1 MGSGFWF
8 GLLFLVLH
16 LALCGALWLLA
27 RSRALEVEGYFL
39 PVALLVPVWG
49 PLCVVLLH
57 TSHRLT
63 DGQLLDRTLE
73 KLRIN
78 EEIYKN
84 ILVAENEEKDTVVPL
99 EEALLV
105 NSPAQKRKLILSVL
119 TDDPAGYYDLLQQA
133 RMDDDSEVVHYAS
146 TALAQISKEADLKLQ
161 QQEQRYAAAPGDA
174 KVLEEYCDYLE
185 SYLDG
190 GFVQGKAAEI
200 QRHQLEQPGCST
212 CGWRLPC
219 GMVRPSRKHCMTS
232 RKRRSTSAQR
242 AARRCGSGRG
252 RTRDETQ
259 IAFLAGCVPLAET
272 APHLGR
278 VPGHGGHPVCGA
290 QRHPVRLARRSSPPP
305 SPCSANPSPACCSTT
320 PGRRVLTRSRSSS
333 TRSCWT

>member
-63 DGQLLDRTLE
+63 D
-73 KLRIN
+73 
-78 EEIYKN
+78 
-84 ILVAENEEKDTVVPL
+84 
-99 EEALLV
+99 
-105 NSPAQKRKLILSVL
+105 PAQKRKLILSVL

-200 QRHQLEQPGCST
+200 QRHQLEQLLKK
-212 CGWRLPC
+212 RLDAL
-219 GMVRPSRKHCMTS
+219 G
-232 RKRRSTSAQR
+232 RRSYTLECKLAAAQLALAEYDR
-242 AARRCGSGRG
+242 ADG
-252 RTRDETQ
+252 
-259 IAFLAGCVPLAET
+259 PLAPAGNALA
-272 APHLGR
+272 APPADGGC
-278 VPGHGGHPVCGA
+278 PAGWCGHPENTA
-290 QRHPVRLARRSSPPP
+290 
-305 SPCSANPSPACCSTT
+305 
-320 PGRRVLTRSRSSS
+320 
-333 TRSCWT
+333 

>member
-57 TSHRLT
+57 TSHR
-63 DGQLLDRTLE
+63 
-73 KLRIN
+73 
-78 EEIYKN
+78 
-84 ILVAENEEKDTVVPL
+84 
-99 EEALLV
+99 
-105 NSPAQKRKLILSVL
+105 L

-200 QRHQLEQPGCST
+200 QRHQLEQLLKK
-212 CGWRLPC
+212 RLDAL
-219 GMVRPSRKHCMTS
+219 G
-232 RKRRSTSAQR
+232 RRSYTLECKLAAAQ
-242 AARRCGSGRG
+242 
-252 RTRDETQ
+252 
-259 IAFLAGCVPLAET
+259 LALAEYDQAEATLDALT
-272 APHLGR
+272 ARWPQRETPWLLHLRMAAALRDGAAIQKTLHDIEEKEVYLSAKGR
-278 VPGHGGHPVCGA
+278 ET
-290 QRHPVRLARRSSPPP
+290 VRFWQGKNA
-305 SPCSANPSPACCSTT
+305 
-320 PGRRVLTRSRSSS
+320 
-333 TRSCWT
+333 

>member
-63 DGQLLDRTLE
+63 GGQLLDQTLK

-84 ILVAENEEKDTVVPL
+84 ILVVENEEKDT
-99 EEALLV
+99 
-105 NSPAQKRKLILSVL
+105 VL

-200 QRHQLEQPGCST
+200 QRHQLEQLLKK
-212 CGWRLPC
+212 RLDAL
-219 GMVRPSRKHCMTS
+219 G
-232 RKRRSTSAQR
+232 RRSYTLECKLAAAQ
-242 AARRCGSGRG
+242 
-252 RTRDETQ
+252 
-259 IAFLAGCVPLAET
+259 LALAEYDRAEATLDALT
-272 APHLGR
+272 ARWPQRETPWLLHLRMAAALRDGAAIQKTLHDIEEKEVYLSAKGR
-278 VPGHGGHPVCGA
+278 ET
-290 QRHPVRLARRSSPPP
+290 VRFWQGKNA
-305 SPCSANPSPACCSTT
+305 
-320 PGRRVLTRSRSSS
+320 
-333 TRSCWT
+333 

>member
-63 DGQLLDRTLE
+63 DGKLLDRTLE

-84 ILVAENEEKDTVVPL
+84 ILVAENEEEDTVVPL

-119 TDDPAGYYDLLQQA
+119 TDDPAGSYDLLQQA

-200 QRHQLEQPGCST
+200 QRHQLEQLLKK
-212 CGWRLPC
+212 RLDAL
-219 GMVRPSRKHCMTS
+219 G
-232 RKRRSTSAQR
+232 RRSYTLECKLAAAQ
-242 AARRCGSGRG
+242 
-252 RTRDETQ
+252 
-259 IAFLAGCVPLAET
+259 LALAEYDRAEATLDALT
-272 APHLGR
+272 ARWPQRETPWLLHLRMAAALRDGAAIQKTLHDIEEKEVYLSAKGR
-278 VPGHGGHPVCGA
+278 ET
-290 QRHPVRLARRSSPPP
+290 VRFWQGKNA
-305 SPCSANPSPACCSTT
+305 
-320 PGRRVLTRSRSSS
+320 
-333 TRSCWT
+333 